1 MDMRIQSIIQNSEY
15 GYVMIKEAELLAGV
29 ID

>member
-1 MDMRIQSIIQNSEY
+1 MDMRIQGIIQNLEY